1 METINKLFNF
11 LEIVWFLT
19 FANENC
25 NCVCFVRINL
35 EEEFERDMDE
45 IENRSSSD
53 ESNSDSSSEN
63 MMDNSIETK
72 CKLLYLQFVHV
83 HDFNDVNSGRKI

>member
-1 METINKLFNF
+1 
-11 LEIVWFLT
+11 
-19 FANENC
+19 
-25 NCVCFVRINL
+25 
-35 EEEFERDMDE
+35 MDE

-72 CKLLYLQFVHV
+72 CKLFYLWFIYVREFH
-83 HDFNDVNSGRKI
+83 NKEK